1 MVGLKMGRK
10 SSRGPGSEALRDPL
24 RDPLQGSFHELH
36 DLDREGAH
44 RAPDPGGLG
53 DHVVRIA
60 GVHPGH
66 RNDRGL
72 GRRNVAR
79 HHGLNRAHHVRSDDD
94 RVHARLGA
102 GAVRS
107 HPFDVDVEERPAG
120 HHRSRA
126 DRELA
131 DRELRPIVDAEDR
144 VARELLEQPV
154 LDHRL
159 GTAEPLFGRLED
171 EEHLP
176 LEAAGLG
183 EIAGRAEKHRG
194 MPIVP
199 ARVHPPIVPR
209 LVFDPRRLLDR
220 QRVHIRPEPHRT
232 GRVADP
238 ERSDHPGTPDTPVD
252 LEPELLEPARDQVG
266 GPVLLEAKLGMGVD
280 VAPPC
285 SHLVVKLADSVDY
298 GHGQVSSFASS
309 DSSSWRCTFPE
320 ALRGKSS
327 KPMKRIPFGCL

>member
-10 SSRGPGSEALRDPL
+10 SSRA
-24 RDPLQGSFHELH
+24 
-36 DLDREGAH
+36 
-44 RAPDPGGLG
+44 RAPKLSATPFAIRSRDRSTSSMTSTEKARTVPPSRADWGITLYASPACILVTETTAVSVGGTLRATT
-53 DHVVRIA
+53 DW
-60 GVHPGH
+60 
-66 RNDRGL
+66 
-72 GRRNVAR
+72 
-79 HHGLNRAHHVRSDDD
+79 NRAHHVRSDDD

-126 DRELA
+126 DRKLA

-159 GTAEPLFGRLED
+159 GAAEPLFGRLED

-183 EIAGRAEKHRG
+183 EITRRAEKHRG

-220 QRVHIRPEPHRT
+220 QRVHVRPEPHRT

-238 ERSDHPGTPDTPVD
+238 ERSDHPGAPDTPVD
-252 LEPELLEPARDQVG
+252 LEPELLEPLRHQVG

-285 SHLVVKLADSVDY
+285 GHLVVKLADSVDY